1 MGSHLYGQTVFH
13 CVCMCVRASVYMC
26 VHMCP
31 CVCTVTCTRASVC
44 ACVHCPCV
52 PCTCVHVCMCTRCA
66 CVRDLCAV
74 HVCMCTCVCVHVH
87 CVHVCV
93 LPPVLCPVTHQRT
106 LGSLPCPGRWER
118 CCREHGVWR
127 SCDRVFFFGKILRS
141 GLLTDAGILVV
152 SEEPPYCSPQRLHQL
167 TPPPAAHEPPFPHV
181 LAHTYASSF

>member
-1 MGSHLYGQTVFH
+1 MGSHLYGQIVFH
-13 CVCMCVRASVYMC
+13 CVRMCVRASVYMC

-31 CVCTVTCTRASVC
+31 CVCTVKCTRASVYMC
-44 ACVHCPCV
+44 ALSVCTMYMCARVCVH
-52 PCTCVHVCMCTRCA
+52 
-66 CVRDLCAV
+66 AV
-74 HVCMCTCVCVHVH
+74 HVYMTCVLCMCACARVCVHVH
-87 CVHVCV
+87 CVHMCV

-118 CCREHGVWR
+118 CCRERGVRR